1 MSERLA
7 IIVVKIDEL
16 QKEGKELKA
25 MTKDLRA
32 LRVIVN
38 VYREMRNVGRF
49 D

>member
-7 IIVVKIDEL
+7 IIIVKVDEL
-16 QKEGKELKA
+16 QKEGEELKA
-25 MTKDLRA
+25 MTEDLRA
-32 LRVIVN
+32 LRVIVK